1 MPRSI
6 RLSLPDCFC
15 CAARCLRAGLL
26 VPLLALLALLSS
38 LPLAASAQPT
48 SLLLDGR
55 AKVYDAWPA
64 VTTLSDPA
72 KDLSPEQVMALTD
85 RFAVPRTAHATL
97 GLRKDAVWLR
107 IPVELA
113 AGAER
118 FWILDIDYPVLHRID
133 VFVVRDGRILRRAL
147 LGEVIPVADRP
158 LASRSHAVTLDL
170 QPGARQEIFL
180 RVETNGTMILPIS
193 LNRPAAFAER
203 ALAEQMLQ
211 GLLTGLALCLL
222 IYSIGQYLS
231 LRETLFI
238 KYALLISGSLLFS
251 LLHFG
256 VGAQFV
262 WTDNAWVAT
271 HIGGLSAMIA
281 SCGSFLFIEHALAG
295 PDMHRW
301 FSRVMKGGAVLS
313 AIVGVIYATGVMDIE
328 VITAIVSVLGLMP
341 ALMGMSGAIKR
352 ARQGDS
358 VGTYFL
364 IAWTIYFVATAVV
377 IGIIKGQ
384 IGVNFWTNHAFQF
397 GATLDMLVFM
407 RVLGLRTQAIQAAAK
422 HAALERD
429 AMHSLAHADALT
441 GLPNRRGL
449 NSKLMAALPSASAE
463 RLLAIY
469 VLDLDGFK
477 PVNDQH
483 GHDVGD
489 ELLIAVAWRLQ
500 SHMRASDV
508 VARLGGDEFV
518 VMAAGLHNDQQAQDL
533 GTTLLDAFRKPF
545 ALTRHTCSVGLTIG
559 YVLAPLDGNEPM
571 SLLKRADAAMY
582 VGKQSGKHCLR
593 RGTAR

>member
-1 MPRSI
+1 VQHRI
-6 RLSLPDCFC
+6 EVYITREGRVLRHAVLGNSLPF
-15 CAARCLRAGLL
+15 
-26 VPLLALLALLSS
+26 
-38 LPLAASAQPT
+38 AQ
-48 SLLLDGR
+48 
-55 AKVYDAWPA
+55 
-64 VTTLSDPA
+64 
-72 KDLSPEQVMALTD
+72 
-85 RFAVPRTAHATL
+85 
-97 GLRKDAVWLR
+97 
-107 IPVELA
+107 
-113 AGAER
+113 
-118 FWILDIDYPVLHRID
+118 
-133 VFVVRDGRILRRAL
+133 
-147 LGEVIPVADRP
+147 RP
-158 LASRSHAVTLDL
+158 LASRSHAMTVDFL
-170 QPGARQEIFL
+170 PGHNHELLL
-180 RVETNGTMILPIS
+180 RVETDGTMILPIT
-193 LNRPAAFAER
+193 LNKPTTFASR

-222 IYSIGQYLS
+222 IYSVGQYLS
-231 LRETLFI
+231 LREPLFI

-256 VGAQFV
+256 IGAQYL
-262 WTDNAWVAT
+262 WTDNLWMERHA
-271 HIGGLSAMIA
+271 GGLSAMIA
-281 SCGSFLFIEHALAG
+281 SCGSFLFIEHALRG
-295 PDMHRW
+295 PDMHRY
-301 FSRVMKGGAVLS
+301 FGPIMKGGAVLS
-313 AIVGVIYATGVMDIE
+313 AIVGVVYATGVMDAE
-328 VITAIVSVLGLMP
+328 RITAIVSVLGLMP

-364 IAWTIYFVATAVV
+364 IGWTIYFVSTAIV
-377 IGIIKGQ
+377 IGVIKGQ
-384 IGVNFWTNHAFQF
+384 VDLNFWTNHAFQF

-422 HAALERD
+422 NAALERD

-449 NSKLMAALPSASAE
+449 NSMLMAALPSSSPE
-463 RLLAIY
+463 KLLAIY

-477 PVNDQH
+477 PINDQF

-489 ELLIAVAWRLQ
+489 ELLVAVAWRLQ

-533 GTTLLDAFRKPF
+533 GNTLLDAFRKPF
-545 ALTRHTCSVGLTIG
+545 ALTRYTCSVGLTIG
-559 YVLAPLDGNEPM
+559 YVLAPPDGTDPM
-571 SLLKRADAAMY
+571 TLLKRADAAMY

>member
-1 MPRSI
+1 
-6 RLSLPDCFC
+6 
-15 CAARCLRAGLL
+15 
-26 VPLLALLALLSS
+26 
-38 LPLAASAQPT
+38 
-48 SLLLDGR
+48 
-55 AKVYDAWPA
+55 
-64 VTTLSDPA
+64 
-72 KDLSPEQVMALTD
+72 
-85 RFAVPRTAHATL
+85 
-97 GLRKDAVWLR
+97 
-107 IPVELA
+107 VEVA
-113 AGAER
+113 PGAER
-118 FWILDIDYPVLHRID
+118 FWILDIDYAVLHRID
-133 VFVVRDGRILRRAL
+133 VYLVRDGQIVRRAL
-147 LGEVIPVADRP
+147 LGEVIPVAERP
-158 LASRSHAVTLDL
+158 LASRSHAMTLEL
-170 QPGARQEIFL
+170 LPNVRQELFL
-180 RVETNGTMILPIS
+180 RVETNGTMILPIT
-193 LNRPAAFAER
+193 LNKPTSFASR

-222 IYSIGQYLS
+222 IYSVGQYLS

-251 LLHFG
+251 LLYFG
-256 VGAQFV
+256 IGAQYL
-262 WTDNAWVAT
+262 WPDNQWMAKHA
-271 HIGGLSAMIA
+271 GGLAAMIA

-313 AIVGVIYATGVMDIE
+313 AIVGMVYALGVMDAE
-328 VITAIVSVLGLMP
+328 LITAIVSVLGLMP

-364 IAWTIYFVATAVV
+364 IAWTIYFIATAIV
-377 IGIIKGQ
+377 IGVIKGQ
-384 IGVNFWTNHAFQF
+384 IGLNFWTNHAFQF

-422 HAALERD
+422 NAALERD

-449 NSKLMAALPSASAE
+449 NSMLMAALPSCTQD

-477 PVNDQH
+477 PINDQY

-489 ELLIAVAWRLQ
+489 ELLVAVAWRLQ

-518 VMAAGLHNDQQAQDL
+518 VMAAGLHNDLQAQDL
-533 GTTLLDAFRKPF
+533 GNTLLDAFRKPF
-545 ALTRHTCSVGLTIG
+545 ALTRYTCSVGLTIG
-559 YVLAPLDGNEPM
+559 YVLAPQDG
-571 SLLKRADAAMY
+571 SDATTLLKRADAAMY

-593 RGTAR
+593 RGTVR

>member
-6 RLSLPDCFC
+6 RLPFLLWFSHL
-15 CAARCLRAGLL
+15 AGGLRWRWGVL
-26 VPLLALLALLSS
+26 VLALCVQV
-38 LPLAASAQPT
+38 ASAAAPVAVQ
-48 SLLLDGR
+48 LDAR
-55 AKVYDAWPA
+55 SKVVDVWPS
-64 VTTLSDPA
+64 VTVLSDPG
-72 KDLSPEQVMALTD
+72 KSLTVERVLGMPELFNLPT
-85 RFAVPRTAHATL
+85 TAHATL
-97 GLRKDAVWLR
+97 GLRTDAAWLR
-107 IPVELA
+107 IPVEVA
-113 AGAER
+113 PDAER
-118 FWILDIDYPVLHRID
+118 FWILDIDYATLQRID
-133 VFVVRDGRILRRAL
+133 IYVVRNSQIVRRAV
-147 LGEVIPVADRP
+147 LGDVIPVSERP
-158 LASRSHAVTLDL
+158 LASRSHAMTLEFL
-170 QPGARQEIFL
+170 PNVRHELFL
-180 RVETNGTMILPIS
+180 RVETHGTMILPIT
-193 LNRPAAFAER
+193 LNRPTAFASR

-222 IYSIGQYLS
+222 IYSVGQYLS

-251 LLHFG
+251 LLYFG
-256 VGAQFV
+256 IGAQYL
-262 WTDNAWVAT
+262 WTDSQWMAKYA
-271 HIGGLSAMIA
+271 GGLSAMIA

-313 AIVGVIYATGVMDIE
+313 AIVGVVYATGVMDAG

-364 IAWTIYFVATAVV
+364 IGWTIYFIATAIV

-422 HAALERD
+422 NAALERD

-449 NSKLMAALPSASAE
+449 NSKLMAALPSCTQD

-477 PVNDQH
+477 PINDQF

-489 ELLIAVAWRLQ
+489 ELLVAVAWRLQ

-518 VMAAGLHNDQQAQDL
+518 VMAAGLHNDLQAQDL
-533 GTTLLDAFRKPF
+533 GNTLLDAFREPF
-545 ALTRHTCSVGLTIG
+545 TLTRHTCSVGLTIG
-559 YVLAPLDGNEPM
+559 YVLAPQDG
-571 SLLKRADAAMY
+571 SDATTLLKRADAAMY
-582 VGKQSGKHCLR
+582 IGKQSGKHCLR
-593 RGTAR
+593 RGTVR